1 MMDYYQQS
9 NTSTSQKPNKV
20 EKNINTNLVLFLGE
34 LPPDVDQYELHQFI
48 MEQGKFNVE
57 SLIVKPIP
65 KENKSYAYVKF
76 KVKSEVEKAR
86 KALNFKPYKNYLI
99 KAELFRG
106 KDSLKEEQSA
116 NSSPTNLF
124 VKNLSS
130 TTTPKELY
138 ELFSQYGEI
147 ISIKVKQN
155 NKGECLGYGYVNFQ
169 SSEHAQE
176 ALSNLNGKE
185 LGGKKLFVNL
195 FHSKSER
202 SINEENKFPLIV
214 IKKLPEVVKN
224 EDSLRVTFSRFG
236 QIIFCGILDS
246 KNEEDDSAS
255 RSGYVLFSSK
265 EEAED
270 ALNSLNET
278 TLDDSEETLL
288 INYAPINQETIEKL
302 GKARR
307 ESYKNKY
314 EGCNLVVKN
323 LPKEINDKHLYD
335 ICRQFG
341 DVANAK
347 IATEG
352 VIKVS
357 TDKNGQVLDKE
368 FVYESKGYGFVRFK
382 SSEVA
387 KKAKEALNTNS
398 VMFLGLTLTLNVEYY
413 DYSKAERAKEF
424 RELSNQ
430 ENYHKGKNMHK
441 NKFKNNKNIPQLR
454 NEYQIPNAKIINDRA
469 MIPPRMNYNNPINF
483 NKHPMMQNQFKN
495 PTPMGQG
502 LNRGFPNQVPNQF
515 SQNMYNPHVNAQM
528 NQINSQISQINP
540 FGNPQVN
547 KSSEDLEFL
556 EEVKKILR
564 KGASDERTEHLGETI
579 FYYLLRFISKY
590 NLNTSKGRFD
600 DPTLCS
606 KLTGMFLSIEE
617 ADLMEI
623 ISKNEVLTM
632 TIMDVVNVRLS

>member
-1 MMDYYQQS
+1 MDYYQQG
-9 NTSTSQKPNKV
+9 NTSSTQKPNKV
-20 EKNINTNLVLFLGE
+20 AKNINTNLVLFLGE

-57 SLIVKPIP
+57 SLIVKPVL

-86 KALNFKPYKNYLI
+86 KALNLKAFKSYLI
-99 KAELFRG
+99 KAEPFRG

-124 VKNLSS
+124 VKNLSQLV
-130 TTTPKELY
+130 TPKELY

-155 NKGECLGYGYVNFQ
+155 NLGECLGYGYVNYQ
-169 SSEHAQE
+169 SSERAQE
-176 ALSNLNGKE
+176 ALKKLNGKE
-185 LGGKKLFVNL
+185 LGGKKLFVTF

-224 EDSLRVTFSRFG
+224 EDSLKMIFSRFG
-236 QIIFCGILDS
+236 QIMFCGIIDS
-246 KNEEDDSAS
+246 KNEDDNSVS
-255 RSGYVLFSSK
+255 KSGYVLFSSK

-278 TLDDSEETLL
+278 TLDDSEETLY
-288 INYAPINQETIEKL
+288 INFAPVNQETMEKL
-302 GKARR
+302 WKARR

-323 LPKEINDKHLYD
+323 LPKEINDKHLYE

-341 DVANAK
+341 EVANAK

-357 TDKNGQVLDKE
+357 TDQSGLVLDKE

-382 SSEVA
+382 SNENA
-387 KKAKEALNTNS
+387 KIAKDALNSNS
-398 VMFLGLTLTLNVEYY
+398 IRYLDLTLTLNVEYY
-413 DYSKAERAKEF
+413 DYSKADRVKEF
-424 RELSNQ
+424 KHLSKQ
-430 ENYHKGKNMHK
+430 ENMQKNKSMHRG
-441 NKFKNNKNIPQLR
+441 KFKNNKNLPPR
-454 NEYQIPNAKIINDRA
+454 YENQIPNAKIINDRA
-469 MIPPRMNYNNPINF
+469 MIPPRMNYNNQINF
-483 NKHPMMQNQFKN
+483 KQQQMMANQYNN
-495 PTPMGQG
+495 PTPMSQG
-502 LNRGFPNQVPNQF
+502 FNRGYPNQVPNQVPN
-515 SQNMYNPHVNAQM
+515 QNMYNPHVNAQM
-528 NQINSQISQINP
+528 TQINSQISQINP
-540 FGNPQVN
+540 FGNPQVV

-564 KGASDERTEHLGETI
+564 KTPSDERTEHLGETI

-623 ISKNEVLTM
+623 ISKNDVLTM
-632 TIMDVVNVRLS
+632 TIMDVVNVRFL